1 MARYRMK
8 IYRDVQ
14 ERKNVKHT
22 LYGTNRRVLRAS
34 SAHFGLNYGVAGQ
47 LAPRINDCSCYV
59 KHPGM
64 ESCPESSPTR
74 HSMEV
79 EEKRLDRGR
88 GGGKSYLSRAVV

>member
-1 MARYRMK
+1 MK

-14 ERKNVKHT
+14 ERKNVKYT
-22 LYGTNRRVLRAS
+22 PYGTNRGVLQAS
-34 SAHFGLNYGVAGQ
+34 SAHRSKLWGRRP

-64 ESCPESSPTR
+64 ESCSESSPTR
-74 HSMEV
+74 HPMEV
-79 EEKRLDRGR
+79 EEKRLDKRGR